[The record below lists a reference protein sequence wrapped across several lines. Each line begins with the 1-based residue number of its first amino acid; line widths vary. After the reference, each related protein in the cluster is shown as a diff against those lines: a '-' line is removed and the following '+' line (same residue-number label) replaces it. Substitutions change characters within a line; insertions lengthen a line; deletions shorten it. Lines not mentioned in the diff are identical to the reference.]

1 MQEKFH
7 GGYIMKNN
15 NIIRIRRIYDILL
28 SISIIVAGI
37 CLIAGSLTI
46 YFTGEQTYS
55 REIVADTFSSIAIPV
70 YICLAL
76 TIISFIWEL
85 VLPSPVQKQ
94 KPRKAYAF
102 ILERLLE
109 KRDLSQCSEEFL
121 YSMDKERKIRKL
133 HTIIR
138 TVLLCI
144 SSIAFLSY
152 ALNGNN
158 FHQSEINT
166 SMIHAMWILIPCMAV
181 PFGYAVFTVYH
192 NDKSLKR
199 EIELLKQVPVSSTA
213 KTTKEV
219 SVCHSEKKENTLR
232 YALLFVGI
240 TIMVYGF
247 ISGGTADVL
256 TKAINICTEC
266 IGLG

>member
-1 MQEKFH
+1 MKKENMIRFH
-7 GGYIMKNN
+7 
-15 NIIRIRRIYDILL
+15 RIYGILL
-28 SISIIVAGI
+28 SISIVLAGI

-46 YFTGEQTYS
+46 YFTGERIYS
-55 REIVADTFSSIAIPV
+55 REIVAETFSSIAIPV

-76 TIISFIWEL
+76 TILSFILEL
-85 VLPSPVQKQ
+85 ILPSEIQKQ
-94 KPRKAYAF
+94 KPQKAYAN
-102 ILERLLE
+102 ILERMLTKKEMNDCNPMLLQ
-109 KRDLSQCSEEFL
+109 SIN
-121 YSMDKERKIRKL
+121 KERKSRKL
-133 HTIIR
+133 HIIIR

-166 SMIHAMWILIPCMAV
+166 SMIHAMWVMIPCLIV
-181 PFGYAVFTVYH
+181 PFGYALFTVYY
-192 NDKSLKR
+192 NDKSLQR
-199 EIELLKQVPVSSTA
+199 EIELVKRLPSSEN
-213 KTTKEV
+213 KNNE
-219 SVCHSEKKENTLR
+219 SEISIILSEKKENILR

-240 TIMVYGF
+240 VILVYGF
-247 ISGGTADVL
+247 ISGGTVDVL